1 MKNILLYLCLTIL
14 NVFVY
19 LYGGENILL
28 ITVIASIALIIYI
41 DIRTH
46 KYICAECKQ
55 KFSIKYNQILS
66 LHAGEY
72 RKLKCP
78 ICGAIT
84 LAKIIK
90 K

>member
-1 MKNILLYLCLTIL
+1 MKSILLYLCLIIL

-19 LYGGENILL
+19 IYWGENILL
-28 ITVIASIALIIYI
+28 ISVIASLALIIFIYI
-41 DIRTH
+41 KTNE
-46 KYICAECKQ
+46 YICAECKQ
-55 KFSIKYNQILS
+55 KFSIKYHQILS

-78 ICGAIT
+78 ICGATT

>member
-1 MKNILLYLCLTIL
+1 MKNILLYLCLIIS
-14 NVFVY
+14 NAFVY
-19 LYGGENILL
+19 LCWGENILF
-28 ITVIASIALIIYI
+28 ITVIASIALIIFI
-41 DIRTH
+41 DIKTH
-46 KYICAECKQ
+46 RYICSECKQ
-55 KFSIKYNQILS
+55 KFSIKYHQILS

-78 ICGAIT
+78 ICGATT